1 MVSPGAMLQRVS
13 AVLTC
18 RSSTSYTHKLRDAP
32 PSDDRR
38 PVTPPGHVLISLRSP
53 CGQAS
58 HTVAG
63 PSHIPLPV
71 TAEGLPSPPVSLRL
85 AWPAPRGTE
94 GDSPA

>member
-38 PVTPPGHVLISLRSP
+38 PVTPPALIINFILDYQLYP
-53 CGQAS
+53 N
-58 HTVAG
+58 T
-63 PSHIPLPV
+63 SHIHPYMC
-71 TAEGLPSPPVSLRL
+71 G
-85 AWPAPRGTE
+85 
-94 GDSPA
+94 